1 LEKVNLKN
9 EFKAIQ
15 IEKQPN
21 ISQHTL
27 SVLTANT
34 FFSTVMQYTYIIYV
48 PFLFVVRNDD
58 GFKVGSM
65 AHGFPSGL
73 HSVDDGQHQL
83 WSQSRV
89 FAPQH
94 TS

>member
-1 LEKVNLKN
+1 MDRKN
-9 EFKAIQ
+9 NRTFLSISLSALPE
-15 IEKQPN
+15 N
-21 ISQHTL
+21 I
-27 SVLTANT
+27 

-48 PFLFVVRNDD
+48 LFLFVGRNDD
-58 GFKVGSM
+58 GFQVGGM
-65 AHGFPSGL
+65 AHGVPSGL
-73 HSVDDGQHQL
+73 HPVDDGQHQL